1 MTESSGVFT
10 FPSTGYW
17 YIGAH
22 FYYYLNGANEQAYG
36 YINSTTDGS
45 TMAKAVYC
53 AAQLSSLGNTG
64 ITSSYGSLILD
75 VTSTS
80 NVQVSFSVAHPE
92 EANTYND
99 GNTGY
104 NKTSFTF
111 LRLGDT

>member
-1 MTESSGVFT
+1 
-10 FPSTGYW
+10 
-17 YIGAH
+17 

-80 NVQVSFSVAHPE
+80 NVQVSFSVAHP
-92 EANTYND
+92 
-99 GNTGY
+99 
-104 NKTSFTF
+104 
-111 LRLGDT
+111 